1 MPDIIIIGG
10 GVNGLVAA
18 AMLARAKKSVVVLER
33 REETGGA
40 AASIEIAPGFHAPA
54 LSHAIGPVCRAVSK
68 QLRLERAGL
77 EVLTPDPA
85 LTSIGSEHPLVFHR
99 DAVLTAGSIARLSGT
114 DAARWREFLKTSQRL
129 ATVVAA
135 TQTQPAPDIDDD
147 SRRSMW
153 SMLGLGR
160 RARKLGRRDLVRLMR
175 WTTMPVADVLDD
187 WFEHETVKAAI
198 AAHAI
203 FGHFA
208 GPRSAGTGAMLL
220 QRLAADPMPVGSGIT
235 ARGGP
240 AGLARTLEKIA
251 RQAGA
256 DIRTNARV
264 RRVLVERNRAGG
276 VVTETGEI
284 IEAPTIVSAVDPR
297 QTFTSLVEPV
307 AAPPTFVE
315 RMRHYRVR
323 GVTAKINLAL
333 SAPPM
338 FELLGADDVPLRGR
352 LLIAPSMTYLER
364 AFDAAKYGAISPEPW
379 LEMAVPSV
387 IDPSLAPA
395 GQHVMSIA
403 AHFAP
408 RRLAAGSWSGERE
421 TLVRT
426 VLGVLDRHAPSL
438 RQTIV
443 GQHVLTPED
452 LEDQWGLSG
461 GHIFHGEMTLDQL
474 WMARPLLGWA
484 RHETP
489 IRGLFLASAG
499 THPGGGL
506 TGLPGW
512 LAARRVLAA
521 RR

>member
-1 MPDIIIIGG
+1 M
-10 GVNGLVAA
+10 V
-18 AMLARAKKSVVVLER
+18 
-33 REETGGA
+33 GA
-40 AASIEIAPGFHAPA
+40 
-54 LSHAIGPVCRAVSK
+54 
-68 QLRLERAGL
+68 
-77 EVLTPDPA
+77 
-85 LTSIGSEHPLVFHR
+85 
-99 DAVLTAGSIARLSGT
+99 
-114 DAARWREFLKTSQRL
+114 
-129 ATVVAA
+129 
-135 TQTQPAPDIDDD
+135 
-147 SRRSMW
+147 SM
-153 SMLGLGR
+153 
-160 RARKLGRRDLVRLMR
+160 
-175 WTTMPVADVLDD
+175 
-187 WFEHETVKAAI
+187 
-198 AAHAI
+198 
-203 FGHFA
+203 
-208 GPRSAGTGAMLL
+208 
-220 QRLAADPMPVGSGIT
+220 
-235 ARGGP
+235 
-240 AGLARTLEKIA
+240 
-251 RQAGA
+251 
-256 DIRTNARV
+256 
-264 RRVLVERNRAGG
+264 
-276 VVTETGEI
+276 
-284 IEAPTIVSAVDPR
+284 
-297 QTFTSLVEPV
+297 
-307 AAPPTFVE
+307 
-315 RMRHYRVR
+315 
-323 GVTAKINLAL
+323 
-333 SAPPM
+333 
-338 FELLGADDVPLRGR
+338 
-352 LLIAPSMTYLER
+352 
-364 AFDAAKYGAISPEPW
+364 ISPEPW

-461 GHIFHGEMTLDQL
+461 GHIFHGEMTLVQL

>member
-1 MPDIIIIGG
+1 M
-10 GVNGLVAA
+10 
-18 AMLARAKKSVVVLER
+18 
-33 REETGGA
+33 
-40 AASIEIAPGFHAPA
+40 
-54 LSHAIGPVCRAVSK
+54 
-68 QLRLERAGL
+68 
-77 EVLTPDPA
+77 
-85 LTSIGSEHPLVFHR
+85 
-99 DAVLTAGSIARLSGT
+99 
-114 DAARWREFLKTSQRL
+114 
-129 ATVVAA
+129 
-135 TQTQPAPDIDDD
+135 
-147 SRRSMW
+147 
-153 SMLGLGR
+153 
-160 RARKLGRRDLVRLMR
+160 
-175 WTTMPVADVLDD
+175 ADVLDD

-220 QRLAADPMPVGSGIT
+220 QRLAADPMPVGSGVT

-240 AGLARTLEKIA
+240 AGLARTLEKVA

-256 DIRTNARV
+256 EIRTNARV

-297 QTFTSLVEPV
+297 QTFTSLIDPV

-338 FELLGADDVPLRGR
+338 FELLGADAVPLRGR

-364 AFDAAKYGAISPEPW
+364 AFGAAK
-379 LEMAVPSV
+379 VRR
-387 IDPSLAPA
+387 DLARTVA
-395 GQHVMSIA
+395 GDVRAERDRFVARAGRSA
-403 AHFAP
+403 RDVDRGTFAP
-408 RRLAAGSWSGERE
+408 RRWRRGRGQAGD

-461 GHIFHGEMTLDQL
+461 GHIFHGEMTLDQS